1 MLSIILAR
9 LRRLRLLVQAALT
22 SPRVR
27 RNRRAVRI
35 SRQDKPTGAGLWR
48 YSGQPTLRPT
58 MWGRA
63 LALQPVRSRRR

>member
-22 SPRVR
+22 PPRVR
-27 RNRRAVRI
+27 RQRRTVRRA
-35 SRQDKPTGAGLWR
+35 RQEKAPGAGLWR
-48 YSGQPTLRPT
+48 YSGQPTLRPS

>member
-27 RNRRAVRI
+27 RDRRAARV
-35 SRQDKPTGAGLWR
+35 SRQDKPPGAGLWR
-48 YSGQPTLRPT
+48 FSRQPTLRPS

-63 LALQPVRSRRR
+63 LALQPARSRRR

>member
-1 MLSIILAR
+1 MSIILAR

-27 RNRRAVRI
+27 RNRRAVRV
-35 SRQDKPTGAGLWR
+35 SRQDKPPVAGLWR
-48 YSGQPTLRPT
+48 FIGQPTPRPS

-63 LALQPVRSRRR
+63 LALQPARSRRR